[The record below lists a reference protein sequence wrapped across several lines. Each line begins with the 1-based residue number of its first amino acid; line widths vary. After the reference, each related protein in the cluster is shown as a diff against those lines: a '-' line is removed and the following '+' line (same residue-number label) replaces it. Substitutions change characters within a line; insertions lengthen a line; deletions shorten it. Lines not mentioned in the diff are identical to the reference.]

1 VTDWQQPAA
10 NVLLSY
16 YKSPTVA
23 LWQQEAANVLT
34 SSLHASSFIMV
45 NQPGSHS
52 QKCNQPAKMD
62 HDGLM
67 VMDLKM

>member
-1 VTDWQQPAA
+1 VADWQQPAA

-34 SSLHASSFIMV
+34 SSLHASSFTTSSGEEAQQWHCG
-45 NQPGSHS
+45 NKKQ
-52 QKCNQPAKMD
+52 QTC
-62 HDGLM
+62 
-67 VMDLKM
+67 

>member
-1 VTDWQQPAA
+1 
-10 NVLLSY
+10 
-16 YKSPTVA
+16 VA